1 MKTYQKKLLIYGIP
15 AVLCCIIAAL
25 VSGLAFHAGALYAIF
40 WGMLFGGSGATLA
53 RLIYHLYLKDYAP
66 EMWQI
71 TVYMLLACGGWL
83 GGILSTSWGWTT
95 LFLAVMCVGILMALG
110 TRFCKAVAEVRIK
123 NSLEATLRYEY
134 VDDKLGGS
142 SNLDKPLTVVKNGT
156 ALTVEEALK
165 AGETEAAKKGREYIK
180 KITEGK

>member
-15 AVLCCIIAAL
+15 AMLCCIIAVL
-25 VSGLAFHAGALYAIF
+25 VVGLAFHTGALYAIF
-40 WGMLFGGSGATLA
+40 WGILFGGVGATLA
-53 RLIYHLYLKDYAP
+53 RLVYHLYLKDYAP

-95 LFLAVMCVGILMALG
+95 LWLAVMCVGILMALG
-110 TRFCKAVAEVRIK
+110 TRFCKAVAEARTK
-123 NSLEATLRYEY
+123 NSLERTLRYQL
-134 VDDKLGGS
+134 VDDMLGGAP
-142 SNLDKPLTVVKNGT
+142 NLDKPLTLILDGQP
-156 ALTVEEALK
+156 LTVEEALN
-165 AGETEAAKKGREYIK
+165 AGKTEEARKGREYIR